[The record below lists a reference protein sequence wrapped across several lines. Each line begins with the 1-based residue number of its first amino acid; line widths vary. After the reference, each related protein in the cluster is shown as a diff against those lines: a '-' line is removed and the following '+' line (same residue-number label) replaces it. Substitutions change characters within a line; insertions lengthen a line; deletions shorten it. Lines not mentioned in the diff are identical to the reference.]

1 MFINV
6 IDGEM
11 NVIKLQQVTN
21 LAQKRNFVLVLIRQ
35 VLRLICLP

>member
-21 LAQKRNFVLVLIRQ
+21 LAQKHNFVLVLIRQ
-35 VLRLICLP
+35 VLRLICLL